1 MRVLLLL
8 RGSAGCGKSTWIEQN
23 GLKPYTL
30 SADDI
35 RLLCQSPIM
44 QVDGTEGISQ
54 ANDNVTWKTLFNL
67 LEVRMQ
73 KGEFTVIDATNSK
86 TSEMNRYKEMCG
98 TYRYRIF
105 CVDFTD
111 IPIEEVKRR
120 NANRDEL
127 KRVPDEVI
135 DKMYSRFAT
144 QKIPS
149 GIKVIKPDELDTIWM
164 KIFDMSE
171 YKRIHHIGD
180 IHGCNTA
187 LQKYL
192 SDNGGIKDD
201 EMYIFT
207 GDYIDRGLENADVI
221 KFLISIMN
229 KKNVLM
235 LEGNHECYHK
245 DTEVLTKDGWKLL
258 KDIDIN
264 NDLVAQFN
272 MNNNIIDFAKPLEKI
287 VNFSNELI
295 LIEGFD
301 TKQIVTMNHDVVY
314 GNEKIKAKDFLNKD
328 KITQQKFILS
338 GYSNNN
344 PYDIDDNVLRL
355 LVWIISDGTIVDN
368 SKYNIN
374 SIKRRIQFKFSR
386 KDKIENLTKLLDE
399 MKIVYTIKPV
409 GNKREDRK
417 QPYLIRIYGNI
428 ARFYCDKLLNG
439 VKHYPLFF
447 KELNRR
453 QTLIVLEELLKT
465 DATSKS
471 EIKIDWSCINKNDV
485 DIIQEMCIRNGISCT
500 YKLRDNS
507 CGFNKNGQ
515 IYWVSIKP
523 YGVFTSNQ
531 IKIETINYNDNV
543 YCLTM
548 PKGTLVTRIDGK
560 VAFSGNCHIWKYAH
574 GCQSYSK
581 EFELITKPQLENARI
596 DKKDI
601 RQLYRKL
608 GQCAYYKY
616 GNNTFL
622 VTHAGLST
630 LPKNL
635 SCVATDQMIRGVG
648 NYNDFEKV
656 AETFLKTTSENVYQ
670 IHGHRN
676 TKGLP
681 VQVNDRVFNLEGK
694 VEFGGSLRCVQ
705 VDKDGI
711 HTVEVEN
718 TVYKTP
724 EMKNEQ
730 TVTSSSIADTLIAL
744 RSNKYIQEKRFGN
757 ISSFNFTNKA
767 FYNKVWDEQTTKA
780 RGLYLDTIKGKVA
793 ARAYEKFF
801 NINERPETK
810 FDMLQYKLQFP
821 VTAYVKEN
829 GFLGIVS
836 YNEYEDDLFIASKS
850 TIDSQFAQ
858 WLKEMLYEKVSAKN
872 IEKMKEFIKEHNVS
886 FVFECVDM
894 KNDPHIIEYP
904 NSELFLLDIVQ
915 NDMNFSKYEYDAMVN
930 IANQFGITPK
940 EKAFEIATWQEF
952 FDWYYDILEEDYEY
966 NGRKIEGFVIEDS
979 IGYMTK
985 LKLTYYNFWKF
996 MRSISHEAIKK
1007 GYIQKTSALTTPTAN
1022 EYYAWVRKLHDV
1034 EDKDSIPK
1042 DICTLRRLFYKD
1054 KIQNLNFER

>member
-1 MRVLLLL
+1 ML

-86 TSEMNRYKEMCG
+86 TSEMNRYKEMCN

-111 IPIEEVKRR
+111 IPIEEVKKR
-120 NANRDEL
+120 NANREVL
-127 KRVPDEVI
+127 KRVPEEAI

-164 KIFDMSE
+164 KMFDLSE
-171 YKRIHHIGD
+171 YKKIHHIGD

-207 GDYIDRGLENADVI
+207 GDYIDRGLENADVV

-235 LEGNHECYHK
+235 LEGNHERWLWLYA
-245 DTEVLTKDGWKLL
+245 
-258 KDIDIN
+258 
-264 NDLVAQFN
+264 NDC
-272 MNNNIIDFAKPLEKI
+272 
-287 VNFSNELI
+287 
-295 LIEGFD
+295 
-301 TKQIVTMNHDVVY
+301 
-314 GNEKIKAKDFLNKD
+314 
-328 KITQQKFILS
+328 
-338 GYSNNN
+338 
-344 PYDIDDNVLRL
+344 
-355 LVWIISDGTIVDN
+355 
-368 SKYNIN
+368 
-374 SIKRRIQFKFSR
+374 
-386 KDKIENLTKLLDE
+386 
-399 MKIVYTIKPV
+399 V
-409 GNKREDRK
+409 GK
-417 QPYLIRIYGNI
+417 
-428 ARFYCDKLLNG
+428 
-439 VKHYPLFF
+439 
-447 KELNRR
+447 
-453 QTLIVLEELLKT
+453 
-465 DATSKS
+465 
-471 EIKIDWSCINKNDV
+471 
-485 DIIQEMCIRNGISCT
+485 
-500 YKLRDNS
+500 
-507 CGFNKNGQ
+507 
-515 IYWVSIKP
+515 
-523 YGVFTSNQ
+523 
-531 IKIETINYNDNV
+531 
-543 YCLTM
+543 
-548 PKGTLVTRIDGK
+548 
-560 VAFSGNCHIWKYAH
+560 
-574 GCQSYSK
+574 SK
-581 EFELITKPQLENARI
+581 EFELITRPQLEEAKI

-601 RQLYRKL
+601 RQLYRKF

-616 GNNTFL
+616 GDNIYL

-635 SCVATDQMIRGVG
+635 SYVATDQMIRGVG
-648 NYNDFEKV
+648 GYNDFEKI
-656 AETFLKTTSENVYQ
+656 AETFLATTPGNVYQ

-676 TKGLP
+676 TKRLS
-681 VQVNDRVFNLEGK
+681 VKVNDRVFNLEGR
-694 VEFGGSLRCVQ
+694 VEFGGTLRCVQ

-711 HTVEVEN
+711 YTVEVEN

-724 EMKNEQ
+724 EMQSEQ
-730 TVTSSSIADTLIAL
+730 TVTSSSVADTIIAL
-744 RSNKYIQEKRFGN
+744 RSNRYIQEKKFGN

-767 FYNKVWDEQTTKA
+767 FYDKVWDEQTTKA
-780 RGLYLDTIKGKVA
+780 RGLYLDTMKGKVV
-793 ARAYEKFF
+793 ARAYDKFF
-801 NINERPETK
+801 NVNERPETK

-858 WLKEMLYEKVSAKN
+858 WFREMLYEKVSSEN
-872 IEKMKEFIKEHNVS
+872 IQKMKEFIKEHNVS

-915 NDMNFSKYEYDAMVN
+915 NDMDFAKYEYDTMVD
-930 IANQFGITPK
+930 IANQFGLTPK

-979 IGYMTK
+979 VGYMTK
-985 LKLTYYNFWKF
+985 LKLAYYNFWKF
-996 MRSISHEAIKK
+996 MRSISHEAIRS
-1007 GYIQKTSALTTPTAN
+1007 GYIRKTSALTTPTAN

-1034 EDKDSIPK
+1034 EDKESIPK
-1042 DICTLRRLFYKD
+1042 DICTLRSLFYKD
-1054 KIQNLNFER
+1054 KTNI

>member
-35 RLLCQSPIM
+35 RLLCQSPTM

-54 ANDNVTWKTLFNL
+54 ENDNLTWKTLFNL
-67 LEVRMQ
+67 LELRMQ

-86 TSEMNRYKEMCG
+86 TSEMNRYKEMCN

-120 NANRDEL
+120 NANREPL

-135 DKMYSRFAT
+135 DKMYSRFVT

-149 GIKVIKPDELDTIWM
+149 GIKVIKPDELNTIWM

-235 LEGNHECYHK
+235 LEGNHERWLWLYA
-245 DTEVLTKDGWKLL
+245 
-258 KDIDIN
+258 
-264 NDLVAQFN
+264 ND
-272 MNNNIIDFAKPLEKI
+272 
-287 VNFSNELI
+287 
-295 LIEGFD
+295 
-301 TKQIVTMNHDVVY
+301 
-314 GNEKIKAKDFLNKD
+314 
-328 KITQQKFILS
+328 
-338 GYSNNN
+338 
-344 PYDIDDNVLRL
+344 
-355 LVWIISDGTIVDN
+355 
-368 SKYNIN
+368 
-374 SIKRRIQFKFSR
+374 
-386 KDKIENLTKLLDE
+386 
-399 MKIVYTIKPV
+399 
-409 GNKREDRK
+409 
-417 QPYLIRIYGNI
+417 
-428 ARFYCDKLLNG
+428 
-439 VKHYPLFF
+439 
-447 KELNRR
+447 
-453 QTLIVLEELLKT
+453 
-465 DATSKS
+465 
-471 EIKIDWSCINKNDV
+471 
-485 DIIQEMCIRNGISCT
+485 CT
-500 YKLRDNS
+500 
-507 CGFNKNGQ
+507 
-515 IYWVSIKP
+515 
-523 YGVFTSNQ
+523 
-531 IKIETINYNDNV
+531 
-543 YCLTM
+543 
-548 PKGTLVTRIDGK
+548 GK
-560 VAFSGNCHIWKYAH
+560 
-574 GCQSYSK
+574 SK
-581 EFELITKPQLENARI
+581 EFELITKPQLENAKI
-596 DKKDI
+596 SKKDI

-616 GNNTFL
+616 GDNIFL

-630 LPKNL
+630 IPKNL

-648 NYNDFEKV
+648 NYNDFEKI
-656 AETFLKTTSENVYQ
+656 AETFLKTTPENVYQ

-681 VQVNDRVFNLEGK
+681 IQVNDRVFNLEGR

-705 VDKDGI
+705 IDKSGI
-711 HTVEVEN
+711 YTVEVEN

-724 EMKNEQ
+724 EIQSEQ
-730 TVTSSSIADTLIAL
+730 TVTNNSIADTIIAL
-744 RSNKYIQEKRFGN
+744 RSNKYIQEKKFGN

-767 FYNKVWDEQTTKA
+767 FYDKIWDEQTTKA
-780 RGLYLDTIKGKVA
+780 RGLYLDTMKSKVA

-810 FDMLQYKLQFP
+810 FDMLQNKLQFP

-836 YNEYEDDLFIASKS
+836 YNEYEDDLFITSKS

-858 WLKEMLYEKVSAKN
+858 WFKEMLYEKITSEN
-872 IEKMKEFIKEHNVS
+872 IDKMKKFIKEHNVS

-894 KNDPHIIEYP
+894 KNDPHIIEYS
-904 NSELFLLDIVQ
+904 NNELFLLDIVN
-915 NDMNFSKYEYDAMVN
+915 NDMNFSKYEYDAMVD
-930 IANQFGITPK
+930 IANQFGLTAK
-940 EKAFEIATWQEF
+940 EKAFEIATWQDF
-952 FDWYYDILEEDYEY
+952 FDWYHDVLEEDYEY

-979 IGYMTK
+979 VGYMTK

-996 MRSISHEAIKK
+996 MRSISHEAIRK

-1034 EDKDSIPK
+1034 EDKDNIPK

-1054 KIQNLNFER
+1054 KI

>member
-1 MRVLLLL
+1 MRTAYDGKQGMRILLLL

-86 TSEMNRYKEMCG
+86 TSEMNRYKEMCN

-120 NANRDEL
+120 NANREVL
-127 KRVPDEVI
+127 KRVPEEAI

-149 GIKVIKPDELDTIWM
+149 GIKVIKPNELDAIWM
-164 KIFDMSE
+164 KMFDLSD
-171 YKRIHHIGD
+171 YKKIHHIGD

-192 SDNGGIKDD
+192 SDNGGLKDD

-207 GDYIDRGLENADVI
+207 GDYIDRGLESADVV

-235 LEGNHECYHK
+235 LEGNHERWLWLYA
-245 DTEVLTKDGWKLL
+245 
-258 KDIDIN
+258 
-264 NDLVAQFN
+264 NDC
-272 MNNNIIDFAKPLEKI
+272 
-287 VNFSNELI
+287 
-295 LIEGFD
+295 
-301 TKQIVTMNHDVVY
+301 
-314 GNEKIKAKDFLNKD
+314 
-328 KITQQKFILS
+328 
-338 GYSNNN
+338 
-344 PYDIDDNVLRL
+344 
-355 LVWIISDGTIVDN
+355 
-368 SKYNIN
+368 
-374 SIKRRIQFKFSR
+374 
-386 KDKIENLTKLLDE
+386 
-399 MKIVYTIKPV
+399 V
-409 GNKREDRK
+409 GK
-417 QPYLIRIYGNI
+417 
-428 ARFYCDKLLNG
+428 
-439 VKHYPLFF
+439 
-447 KELNRR
+447 
-453 QTLIVLEELLKT
+453 
-465 DATSKS
+465 
-471 EIKIDWSCINKNDV
+471 
-485 DIIQEMCIRNGISCT
+485 
-500 YKLRDNS
+500 
-507 CGFNKNGQ
+507 
-515 IYWVSIKP
+515 
-523 YGVFTSNQ
+523 
-531 IKIETINYNDNV
+531 
-543 YCLTM
+543 
-548 PKGTLVTRIDGK
+548 
-560 VAFSGNCHIWKYAH
+560 
-574 GCQSYSK
+574 SK
-581 EFELITKPQLENARI
+581 EFELITRPQLEEAKI

-601 RQLYRKL
+601 RQLYRKF

-616 GNNTFL
+616 GDNIYL

-635 SCVATDQMIRGVG
+635 SYVATDQMIRGVG

-656 AETFLKTTSENVYQ
+656 AETFLATTPDNVYQ

-676 TKGLP
+676 TKRLP
-681 VQVNDRVFNLEGK
+681 VKVNDRVFNLEGR
-694 VEFGGSLRCVQ
+694 VEFGGDLRCVQ
-705 VDKDGI
+705 IDKDGI

-724 EMKNEQ
+724 EMQSEQ
-730 TVTSSSIADTLIAL
+730 TVTSSSVADTIIAL
-744 RSNKYIQEKRFGN
+744 RSNRYIQEKKFGN

-767 FYNKVWDEQTTKA
+767 FYDKVWDEQTTKA
-780 RGLYLDTIKGKVA
+780 RGLYLDTMKGKVA
-793 ARAYEKFF
+793 ARAYDKFF
-801 NINERPETK
+801 NVNERPETK

-836 YNEYEDDLFIASKS
+836 YNEYEDDLFIANKS

-858 WLKEMLYEKVSAKN
+858 WFREMLYEKVSSEN
-872 IEKMKEFIKEHNVS
+872 IQKMKEFIKEHNVS

-915 NDMNFSKYEYDAMVN
+915 NDMEFSKYEYDTMVD
-930 IANQFGITPK
+930 IANQFGLTPK

-979 IGYMTK
+979 VGYMTK
-985 LKLTYYNFWKF
+985 LKLAYYNFWKF
-996 MRSISHEAIKK
+996 MRSISHEAIRS
-1007 GYIQKTSALTTPTAN
+1007 GYIRKTSALTTPTAN

-1034 EDKDSIPK
+1034 EDKESIPK
-1042 DICTLRRLFYKD
+1042 DICTLRSLFYKD
-1054 KIQNLNFER
+1054 KANI